1 MKSLIT
7 FSLAIVLGFSS
18 GICQNYVFRVMA
30 NNGSNEFKSISSSQW
45 TPVKRGVAFKSGDV
59 IKVADQAYLGLIHN
73 TGKTVELIDPGTFK
87 VDDIELNID
96 IRKKGIGSKY
106 TEYVMNTL
114 DSDAEFVG
122 ANEVATRGAEKSV
135 NVIAPAS
142 SEVLDRKQIISWES
156 EENNTYTIRIKGIFD
171 DILLEEDVQSN
182 EYLLDFENP
191 SLSGE
196 KTFVM
201 TVTIKDQKESSKEY
215 ALDLLS
221 EDESSKYQP
230 DLLEIQ
236 QNVTNPLLKYLVM
249 ASYFEEKGL
258 LIDAISSY
266 HNAIKL
272 APEFEDVHA
281 LYRSFKVRNNLH
293 L

>member
-1 MKSLIT
+1 MALVLT
-7 FSLAIVLGFSS
+7 FTS
-18 GICQNYVFRVMA
+18 GICQNYIFRVMA
-30 NNGSNEFKSISSSQW
+30 NNGSNEFKSLSSTQW
-45 TPVKRGVAFKSGDV
+45 TPVKRGLAFKSGDV

-114 DSDAEFVG
+114 DSDREFENT
-122 ANEVATRGAEKSV
+122 NEVVTRGAEESV
-135 NVIAPAS
+135 KVNAPAT
-142 SEVLDRKQIISWES
+142 SEVFERKQILSWES
-156 EENNTYTIRIKGIFD
+156 EDNHTYTVRIKGIFD
-171 DILLEEDVQSN
+171 DILLEEEVQAN

-196 KTFVM
+196 KMFIV
-201 TVTIKDQKESSKEY
+201 TVSIKDQKESSKEY

-221 EDESSKYQP
+221 EDESGKYQP
-230 DLLEIQ
+230 DLLDIR
-236 QNVTNPLLKYLVM
+236 QNVTNPLLQYLVL

-258 LIDAISSY
+258 LMDAISNY
-266 HNAIKL
+266 QKAINL
-272 APEFEDVHA
+272 APEYTDIQA
-281 LYRSFKVRNNLH
+281 LYRSFRARHNL
-293 L
+293 